1 MLEARR
7 SAAAEVEEVDEAVG
21 GSDRPVGGC
30 TGLSTGGVAWRRRAA
45 AVEAL
50 VRGPMLEKSLSRRFR
65 LIRQFQ
71 KKKKK
76 DFRVCD
82 SIMQTLFN
90 IFRGRA
96 KGLPKYYIS

>member
-21 GSDRPVGGC
+21 GSDRPTGGC

-50 VRGPMLEKSLSRRFR
+50 VRGPMLEKSLSRRVK
-65 LIRQFQ
+65 LIRQF
-71 KKKKK
+71 
-76 DFRVCD
+76 
-82 SIMQTLFN
+82 
-90 IFRGRA
+90 
-96 KGLPKYYIS
+96 